1 MTTAG
6 AWKRLPANAG
16 ELFGLTLGDAE
27 LEKLE
32 SFLSLVETWS
42 ERMNLVGRVSR
53 DELVER
59 HLLDSLAP
67 LSALRSAGGVADFGS
82 GAGFPAIPLATLLP
96 AVTFHLVESRRKRCS
111 FLRQVVR
118 TLGLRNATVVESRG
132 EDWRPPAGSV
142 DAVIGRAIAAADL
155 AELATE
161 VLAPGGKL
169 LVMRKQG
176 AATGLDGY
184 REVAVDRYRLPGGE
198 RHEIATYQRIA

>member
-6 AWKRLPANAG
+6 AWERLPANAG
-16 ELFGLTLGDAE
+16 ELFGLMLGDAE
-27 LEKLE
+27 LAKLE

-53 DELVER
+53 DDLVER

-67 LSALRSAGGVADFGS
+67 LGALRSAGRVADFGT
-82 GAGFPAIPLATLLP
+82 GAGFPAIPLAILLP
-96 AVTFHLVESRRKRCS
+96 NVEFHLVESRRKRCS

-118 TLGLRNATVVESRG
+118 TLSLRNATVVERRG

-142 DAVIGRAIAAADL
+142 DAVTGRAIAAAKL
-155 AELATE
+155 AELAAE
-161 VLAPGGKL
+161 VLETGGKL
-169 LVMRKQG
+169 VIMRKQG
-176 AATGLDGY
+176 GTAELGGY

-198 RHEIATYQRIA
+198 RHEIATYELLA